1 MSLQDY
7 KLVERGKSFLVT
19 KDNVTIGEVYEALGG
34 EWCGS
39 KANKKTK
46 LFETRSKAS
55 KWVAGCH
62 MKMLSGLTA

>member
-7 KLVERGKSFLVT
+7 TLVKRGKSFLVVLE
-19 KDNVTIGEVYEALGG
+19 NVAIGEVYLALGG

-46 LFETRSKAS
+46 LFETRAEAS